1 MRNRN
6 FEIGIDKLVLEGF
19 AVEDGER
26 IKGTV
31 ERELTRLF
39 ADQRIAGELTDSYDI
54 AGVKG
59 EQIAMKPGVNA
70 ASGGKQIARA
80 IYGAI
85 NIGNH
90 KTQVAKIK

>member
-26 IKGTV
+26 IKRTV
-31 ERELTRLF
+31 ERELTRLLV
-39 ADQRIAGELTDSYDI
+39 DQGIAGGLTESYET

-59 EQIAMKPGVNA
+59 EQIAIEPGVNA
-70 ASGGKQIARA
+70 APGGKQIARA

-85 NIGNH
+85 
-90 KTQVAKIK
+90 KK

>member
-6 FEIGIDKLVLEGF
+6 FKIGIDKLVLEGF
-19 AVEDGER
+19 NVDDGEQ

-31 ERELTRLF
+31 ERELTRLLVDEGT
-39 ADQRIAGELTDSYDI
+39 ASGLTESYDI

-59 EQIAMKPGVNA
+59 EQIAMEPVVNTA
-70 ASGGKQIARA
+70 LGGKQIARA

-85 NIGNH
+85 KTGNH
-90 KTQVAKIK
+90 KTQVSNNK